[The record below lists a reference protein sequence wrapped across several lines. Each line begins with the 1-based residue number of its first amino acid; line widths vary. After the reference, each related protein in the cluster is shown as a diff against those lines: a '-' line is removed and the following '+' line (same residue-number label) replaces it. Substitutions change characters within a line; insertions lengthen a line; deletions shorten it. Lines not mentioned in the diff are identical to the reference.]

1 MTRRDFIKNTM
12 AFAGAAALAPLF
24 FGGKLQAADDAKELR
39 RFKRQFKKY
48 GGDKAEEGSGI
59 IKLNIPEYPENGAT
73 VPVEVEIDHP
83 MEADNYIA
91 KITVLVELNKGK
103 HVITANYTPAN
114 GMAYLFVNAKLG
126 GTQHVHVLAETNTG
140 KVYTHKKK
148 INVALGGCG

>member
-1 MTRRDFIKNTM
+1 MDRRHFLKQTI
-12 AFAGAAALAPLF
+12 AFAGAAALAPVF
-24 FGGKLQAADDAKELR
+24 FGTKLQASDDEKELR
-39 RFKRQFKKY
+39 RFQRQFDKF
-48 GGDKAEEGSGI
+48 GGKTAVDGSGI
-59 IKLNIPEYPENGAT
+59 IKMTIPEYPENGGT

-83 MEADNYIA
+83 MEEGNYIA

-114 GMAYLFVNAKLG
+114 GIAYLFVNAKLA

>member
-1 MTRRDFIKNTM
+1 MNRRNFLKNTL
-12 AFAGAAALAPLF
+12 AVAGATALAPLF
-24 FGGKLQAADDAKELR
+24 FGSKLQAADDEKELR
-39 RFKRQFKKY
+39 RFKKQFRKY
-48 GGDKAEEGSGI
+48 GGEKAVDGSSI
-59 IKLNIPEYPENGAT
+59 IKLNIPEYPENGGT
-73 VPVEVEIDHP
+73 VPVEVEVDHP

-114 GMAYLFVNAKLG
+114 GLAYLFVNAKLG
-126 GTQHVHVLAETNTG
+126 GTQHVVVLAETNTG

>member
-12 AFAGAAALAPLF
+12 AFAGAAALAPVL
-24 FGGKLQAADDAKELR
+24 FGGKLRAADDEKELR
-39 RFKRQFKKY
+39 RFKRQFDKF
-48 GGDKAEEGSGI
+48 GGKTAVDGSGI

-91 KITVLVELNKGK
+91 KITVLVEMNKGK
-103 HVITANYTPAN
+103 HVITANYTPDN

-126 GTQHVHVLAETNTG
+126 GTQHVVVLAETNTG

>member
-1 MTRRDFIKNTM
+1 MT
-12 AFAGAAALAPLF
+12 
-24 FGGKLQAADDAKELR
+24 
-39 RFKRQFKKY
+39 
-48 GGDKAEEGSGI
+48 
-59 IKLNIPEYPENGAT
+59 IPEYPENGGT
-73 VPVEVEIDHP
+73 VPVEVEINHP
-83 MEADNYIA
+83 MEEGSYIA

-114 GMAYLFVNAKLG
+114 GMAYLFVNAKLA

>member
-1 MTRRDFIKNTM
+1 MQRRDFLKNTL
-12 AFAGAAALAPLF
+12 ALTGVAALLPVVDGSKLF
-24 FGGKLQAADDAKELR
+24 ANDDAAELR
-39 RFKRQFKKY
+39 RFERQYIKY
-48 GGDKAEEGSGI
+48 GGKDAVDGSAI
-59 IKLNIPEYPENGAT
+59 IKMNIPEYPENGGT

-83 MEADNYIA
+83 MADDNYIA

-114 GMAYLFVNAKLG
+114 GLAYLYVNAKLG
-126 GTQHVHVLAETNTG
+126 GTQNVVVLAETNTG

>member
-1 MTRRDFIKNTM
+1 MQRRDFLKSTL
-12 AFAGAAALAPLF
+12 AFAGAAVLAPALF
-24 FGGKLQAADDAKELR
+24 GEKLHAADDAKELR
-39 RFKRQFKKY
+39 RFKRQFKKF
-48 GGDKAEEGSGI
+48 GGTKAVDGSGMI
-59 IKLNIPEYPENGAT
+59 TMNIPEYPENGAT

-83 MEADNYIA
+83 MEEGNYIA

>member
-1 MTRRDFIKNTM
+1 MDRRDFLKQTV
-12 AFAGAAALAPLF
+12 AVAGAVALAPALF
-24 FGGKLQAADDAKELR
+24 GEKLHANEDAKELR
-39 RFKRQFKKY
+39 RFKRQFSKY
-48 GGDKAEEGSGI
+48 GGDKAEDGSGMI
-59 IKLNIPEYPENGAT
+59 TLNIPEYPENGAT

-83 MEADNYIA
+83 MEADDYIA

>member
-1 MTRRDFIKNTM
+1 MERRVFLKNTL
-12 AFAGAAALAPLF
+12 ALTGAAILAPALF
-24 FGGKLQAADDAKELR
+24 EGKLLAADDAKELR
-39 RFKRQFKKY
+39 RFKRQYRKF
-48 GGDKAEEGSGI
+48 GGDKAVDGSGI
-59 IKLNIPEYPENGAT
+59 IKMNIPEYPENGAT

-83 MEADNYIA
+83 MEEGNYIA

-140 KVYTHKKK
+140 KIYTHKKK